1 MRITASHIMEWANTN
16 AKEAQVNL
24 PRLVR
29 RLCFD
34 SAATRQLSI
43 PAGDSTYVPGWD
55 GVLFSEKGDAWVPVG
70 KSYWEIGCDQ
80 EPTAKGNR
88 DYKKRSTQEG
98 VEDRASATFIFV
110 TPRRWTKKTSWLA
123 KQRAKGDWADV
134 RAYDAD
140 DLEQWLEQNPAVAL
154 QFAEELGLSGE
165 GVQSLSRYW
174 QLWSQQCQPA
184 ITPDAL
190 FIDRIDIRDSL
201 IGKIQTGLAQANAIP
216 PFTIRAD
223 SVEEAAAFAV
233 ATLTHAGQL
242 ADQALVVTSP
252 NGWRFVEANQQLK
265 VVIAA
270 RTEVAATPTLRAGLL
285 VIIPHAAGDV
295 AGKPQGEEM
304 LLERPNIYEFE
315 KALIAIG
322 MEESDAKRYALSTGR
337 SWTVLRRQCAT
348 NPAIQRPAWL
358 DAPQAESLSLLCLLG
373 AWNAGKDADRQ
384 MVERL
389 AAKPYEEIERNLRQL
404 AQLDDAPL
412 LSIGTIW
419 KVKSPLELLSLFGDR
434 ITRSELDRFFSIA
447 REMLT
452 ATDPQLELPDEERY
466 AAAIYGKVH
475 PYSGLL
481 FDSVCDALMKLAV
494 RGSEQPGLRALEIE
508 ARVGQ
513 LVRELL
519 DNASTERWL
528 SLASYLPTLAEAA
541 PTVFL
546 SAVEKSLRL
555 PDAPVTKLLTESS
568 TSGFGGRC
576 WHAGLL
582 WALETLAW
590 APNLLARVAL
600 LLAQLSHVPIQGNW
614 GNKPSA
620 SLFGLFRSWLPQ
632 TAAGLPERI
641 KILDLLIQKNPEAAF
656 CILEGLVAPGQQM
669 ATPAARP
676 KWREDDAGA
685 GHGVTYAEMDEMCDV
700 AKERLLHLSIGN
712 SSRIASLWQNIS
724 RAELEEVGPLLAL
737 MELFTLPTEND
748 QNREVLRAALRETIH
763 WHRNYDKTEV
773 TELDAWLLP
782 IEALYERLSPV
793 DLVCRHCWL
802 FNSYWVKLP
811 VCDGDDPVQA
821 RSAVLTQARTAALIE
836 MRQSLGMSGIES
848 LISASA
854 EPGTVGMT
862 LAGMNGF
869 DWPEWIV
876 QKGLDFTP
884 GVPMTWCVS
893 GFVRAIPVPRLTE
906 LLQKVMKLGDEQG
919 WEVAKR
925 VRFLVLA
932 RPEQEVWQLAA
943 ACGAEVD
950 AAYWAVVRPNI
961 HHDKDVELGFLL
973 RRLLDAK
980 RPRTALEC
988 CQYSLESV
996 DPKMLYS
1003 ALQQFMAGEESE
1015 NPILDSW
1022 DLGEMLERLEESG
1035 EIEKMVL
1042 IQLEFGL
1049 FSALRY
1055 GQEAKASALY
1065 AAIMAEPALFTE
1077 LVCFLYKPEHGERE
1091 EPITDATKAAAQRS
1105 WQILR
1110 ACKRQPGTQADGS
1123 IDHEAFTQFIDAARE
1138 LCRQKDRLIMCE
1150 RTLGEIIA
1158 HAPPDEDGTWPFLPA
1173 REVLDRME
1181 MEEMR
1186 TGFFRGSF
1194 NKRGM
1199 TSRSPLAGGEQERD
1213 LAIHY
1218 RSQGEQVQYSHP
1230 SVAAML
1236 EEIAKSYEHDGKRE
1250 DVAASL
1256 RKEGF

>member
-1 MRITASHIMEWANTN
+1 M
-16 AKEAQVNL
+16 NL

-34 SAATRQLSI
+34 PAATRQLSF

-55 GVLFSEKGDAWVPVG
+55 GVLLSESGNAWVPVG
-70 KSYWEIGCDQ
+70 KSYWEIGCNQD
-80 EPTAKGNR
+80 PTSKANG
-88 DYKKRSTQEG
+88 DYQKRSTQDG

-110 TPRRWTKKTSWLA
+110 TPRRWTA
-123 KQRAKGDWADV
+123 KAGWIAEQCAKGDWADV

-154 QFAEELGLSGE
+154 QFSEELGLSGE

-184 ITPDAL
+184 ITSDAL

-242 ADQALVVTSP
+242 ADKALVVTSP
-252 NGWRFVEANQQLK
+252 DGWRFVEANQQLK

-285 VIIPHAAGDV
+285 VITPHAAGDV

-348 NPAIQRPAWL
+348 NPAIRRPAWL
-358 DAPQAESLSLLCLLG
+358 DAPQSESLSLLCLLG

-412 LSIGTIW
+412 LGIGTVW
-419 KVKSPLELLSLFGDR
+419 KAKSPLELLNLFGDR
-434 ITRSELDRFFSIA
+434 ITLSELDRFFSIA

-481 FDSVCDALMKLAV
+481 FDSVCDALMKLAI
-494 RGSEQPGLRALEIE
+494 RGPEQQGFRALEIE
-508 ARVGQ
+508 ARVSQ
-513 LVRELL
+513 FVRELL
-519 DNASTERWL
+519 DNASAERWL

-546 SAVEKSLRL
+546 NAVEKSLRL
-555 PDAPVTKLLTESS
+555 SGAPVTKLLTESS

-576 WHAGLL
+576 WHSGLL

-590 APNLLARVAL
+590 APNLLAKVAL
-600 LLAQLSHVPIQGNW
+600 LLAQLSHIPLKGNW
-614 GNKPSA
+614 GNKPSG

-641 KILDLLIQKNPEAAF
+641 KILDLLIKNDSEAAF
-656 CILEGLVAPGQQM
+656 CILEGLMSPGHQTAM
-669 ATPAARP
+669 PAARP

-685 GHGVTYAEMDEMCDV
+685 GHGVTYAEMHEMCDF
-700 AKERLLHLSIGN
+700 AKERLLRLSIGN

-724 RAELEEVGPLLAL
+724 RAEREEVGPVLAL

-748 QNREVLRAALRETIH
+748 QNREVLRAALRETIY
-763 WHRNYDKTEV
+763 WHRNYDKTEA
-773 TELDAWLLP
+773 TELEAWLLP
-782 IEALYERLSPV
+782 IEALYKRLSPV

-811 VCDGDDPVQA
+811 IRDGDDPVQA
-821 RSAVLTQARTAALIE
+821 RDAMLTQVRTAALIE
-836 MRQSLGMSGIES
+836 IQQILGMAGIES
-848 LISASA
+848 LIAGSA

-876 QKGLDFTP
+876 QKSADFTP
-884 GVPMTWCVS
+884 GVPMTRCVS
-893 GFVRAIPVPRLTE
+893 GFLCAIPVPRVTE
-906 LLQKVMKLGDEQG
+906 LLQKVMKLGDEQD

-943 ACGAEVD
+943 SCGAEVD

-961 HHDKDVELGFLL
+961 IHNKQDVELAFVL

-980 RPRTALEC
+980 RPRTALAC

-996 DPKMLYS
+996 DPKMLYV
-1003 ALQQFMAGEESE
+1003 ALQQFMAGEEPE
-1015 NPILDSW
+1015 GPRLDSW
-1022 DLGEMLERLEESG
+1022 HLGEMLERLEESG
-1035 EIEKMVL
+1035 EIEKMAL
-1042 IQLEFGL
+1042 IQLEFHM
-1049 FSALRY
+1049 FPALGY
-1055 GQEAKASALY
+1055 GQEARASALY
-1065 AAIMAEPALFTE
+1065 AGIMTEPALFTE

-1091 EPITDATKAAAQRS
+1091 EPITDVTKATAQRS
-1105 WQILR
+1105 WQILH

-1123 IDHEAFTQFIDAARE
+1123 IDHEAFAQFIDAARE
-1138 LCRQKDRLIMCE
+1138 LCRQKDRLIMCDQ
-1150 RTLGEIIA
+1150 TLGQILA

-1173 REVLDRME
+1173 REILDRFD

-1186 TGFFRGSF
+1186 AGFSIGIHNNRGV
-1194 NKRGM
+1194 
-1199 TSRSPLAGGEQERD
+1199 TTRSPWAGGEQERD
-1213 LAIHY
+1213 LAVYY
-1218 RSQGEQVQYSHP
+1218 RSQGERVQYSHP
-1230 SVAAML
+1230 NVAAIL
-1236 EEIAKSYEHDGKRE
+1236 EEIAKS
-1250 DVAASL
+1250 
-1256 RKEGF
+1256 